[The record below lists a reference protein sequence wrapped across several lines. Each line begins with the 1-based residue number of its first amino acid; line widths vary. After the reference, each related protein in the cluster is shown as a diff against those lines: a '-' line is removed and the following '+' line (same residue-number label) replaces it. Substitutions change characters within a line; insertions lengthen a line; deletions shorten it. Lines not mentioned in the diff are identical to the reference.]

1 MEYNGLHW
9 IAFFIQKIDF
19 AMCLASPI
27 ITQRKMG
34 IKNLNQFIRHEC
46 LNAGT
51 ANAVKTIHLNELSGK
66 TVVVDASIFM
76 YRFIADDALLE
87 NMYSMMSFFQ
97 MHNIVALFIFDGKP
111 PEEKRKTINKR
122 KRLKCIAEMH
132 YNRLVRNINLNAD
145 HEDGAAG
152 SGWLKKEKEHALKVL
167 RRRFIRVSDDDF
179 DRVKTLMRALGVQ
192 YMVADG
198 EADVLCAQMVIKRKA
213 YACVSDDTDLFVYGC
228 TRVLRHINLFDQTA
242 TLYDMPKIL
251 TVLGTSM
258 TEFRQICVI
267 SGTDYHAGPMHGLN
281 LKVALDLFKHYKK
294 CALDAETN
302 DDVFAPDFYTWMHHH
317 CTKYNKHIRFD
328 YDATMTVYNMF
339 NPAIVNLP
347 TIAPVNAVKNRDLLR
362 EVMAH
367 ENFIF
372 VY

>member
-1 MEYNGLHW
+1 MQWN
-9 IAFFIQKIDF
+9 
-19 AMCLASPI
+19 AMKCNFLCKKLISPRLWHHT
-27 ITQRKMG
+27 TQHKMG

-46 LNAGT
+46 LNTGT

-97 MHNIVALFIFDGKP
+97 IHNIVALFIFDGKP

-132 YNRLVRNINLNAD
+132 YNRLVRNLNTD
-145 HEDGAAG
+145 HENGAAG
-152 SGWLKKEKEHALKVL
+152 SGWLKKEQEHALKVL

-192 YMVADG
+192 YIVADG

-281 LKVALDLFKHYKK
+281 LKVALDLFKQYKK

-302 DDVFAPDFYTWMHHH
+302 DDVFAPDFYTWMHHR
-317 CTKYNKHIRFD
+317 CTNHNHIRFD
-328 YDATMTVYNMF
+328 YDTTMTVYNMF
-339 NPAIVNLP
+339 DPAIMSLP
-347 TIAPVNAVKNRDLLR
+347 TIAPVNAVKNRELLR

-372 VY
+372 VD